1 MSLFV
6 QFLGWFENSEKLY
19 IAMEYFQRGDL
30 RRHLSERMS
39 VPTSKLLARQLLEG
53 LDFMHKNGIAH
64 RDIKPEVLIHSP
76 SLSYKHRNDKS

>member
-1 MSLFV
+1 M
-6 QFLGWFENSEKLY
+6 
-19 IAMEYFQRGDL
+19 
-30 RRHLSERMS
+30 
-39 VPTSKLLARQLLEG
+39 PTAKLLARQLLEG